1 MSQIAP
7 ELLNKF
13 NALPCQ
19 TEVHLQLPTATK
31 PIRLRSRLIGIEP
44 GMCVI
49 ISRGTDQH
57 WEMARELIREGQS
70 IVVRLVNEG
79 DPNATIFAY
88 GQTGT
93 GKTFTMEGF
102 KYSMTDE
109 ARGIIPRAIEDIFRF
124 IESCEDEEVLFYLFR
139 SPSWSGL
146 RTFRSTLKLLV
157 IC

>member
-1 MSQIAP
+1 MKHEMIPNNERPLASQLSDDERFDNSKRFRIESEFSPAGDQP
-7 ELLNKF
+7 AAIKQINGNFLERLKHQVLLG
-13 NALPCQ
+13 
-19 TEVHLQLPTATK
+19 V
-31 PIRLRSRLIGIEP
+31 
-44 GMCVI
+44 
-49 ISRGTDQH
+49 
-57 WEMARELIREGQS
+57 
-70 IVVRLVNEG
+70 
-79 DPNATIFAY
+79 
-88 GQTGT
+88 TGS

-146 RTFRSTLKLLV
+146 RTFRSTMKLLV